1 MTAQRLV
8 KLFQRDHGRI
18 QELGRSASSALRVH
32 NALRARPIGSIA
44 QIGHATGMSVPS
56 VTNSLMSLGEMKI
69 AREVT
74 GRRRNRL
81 FGYQAFL
88 RILEEGTEPLAR

>member
-1 MTAQRLV
+1 
-8 KLFQRDHGRI
+8 
-18 QELGRSASSALRVH
+18 
-32 NALRARPIGSIA
+32 
-44 QIGHATGMSVPS
+44 MSVPS